1 MAIKIP
7 SYSPGTLVQARG
19 RNWVVLPANEDNVV
33 RLRPVDGSDAAIREG
48 CVYESTEFHLGNI
61 GVLVSSSGLSSGVVS
76 GMHSASTHA
85 YVNPYRHVYANPY
98 RHAYTD
104 ACAHPHTDTH
114 AYPYTDTHPGAQGLE
129 SGGGNRALG
138 GL

>member
-1 MAIKIP
+1 MEVGHSRSSK
-7 SYSPGTLVQARG
+7 
-19 RNWVVLPANEDNVV
+19 WANQEYQTH
-33 RLRPVDGSDAAIREG
+33 PEW

-114 AYPYTDTHPGAQGLE
+114 AYPYTDTHAYPHTDTHAHSYTDTHPGAQGLE